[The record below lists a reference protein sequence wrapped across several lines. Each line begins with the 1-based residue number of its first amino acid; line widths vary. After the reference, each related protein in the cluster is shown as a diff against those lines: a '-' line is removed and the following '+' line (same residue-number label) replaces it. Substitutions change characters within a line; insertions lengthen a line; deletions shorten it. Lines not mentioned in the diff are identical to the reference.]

1 MAELNEGAET
11 FYAKS
16 RKEWRKWLQRNHL
29 SKKTV
34 WLILHKKDST
44 TPSVSYMEAVE
55 EALCFGWIDA
65 KTFGKDEA
73 SYYQSFTR
81 RKPKSNW
88 SAINRGRVA
97 KLEKM
102 NLMTS
107 AGLDAIKTAKENGSW
122 NASEDIDNRTIPS
135 DLKRSLNKNKA
146 ALKHFGSFP
155 PSSQKIILS
164 WIQNAKRPETRLK
177 RIETTV
183 MLAAKNIRANH

>member
-11 FYAKS
+11 FHAKS
-16 RKEWRKWLQRNHL
+16 RKEWRKWLERNHL

-34 WLILHKKDST
+34 WLIIYKKHST
-44 TPSVSYMEAVE
+44 TPTVSYTEAVE

-65 KTFGKDEA
+65 KTFGKDEE

-88 SAINRGRVA
+88 SAINKVRVA
-97 KLEKM
+97 NLLKM
-102 NLMTS
+102 NLMTT
-107 AGLDAIKTAKENGSW
+107 AGLDAIETAKENGSW
-122 NASEDIDNRTIPS
+122 NASENIDSRTIPS
-135 DLKRSLNKNKA
+135 DLKRAMNKNKP
-146 ALKHFGSFP
+146 ALKNFNSFP
-155 PSSQKIILS
+155 PYSQKIILR
-164 WIQNAKRPETRLK
+164 WIQNARRPETRLK